1 MSESPNQFGA
11 PNVGDAVTKAK
22 DYTRANPDRARSAI
36 DKLEDF
42 IDER

>member
-11 PNVGDAVTKAK
+11 PNVGDAVTQAK
-22 DYTRANPDRARSAI
+22 DYARANPDQARSI